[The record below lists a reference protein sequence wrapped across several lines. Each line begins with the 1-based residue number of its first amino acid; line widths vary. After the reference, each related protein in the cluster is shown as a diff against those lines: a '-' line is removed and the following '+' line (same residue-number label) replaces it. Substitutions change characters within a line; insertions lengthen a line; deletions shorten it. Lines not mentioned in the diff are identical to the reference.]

1 MNFLGGTG
9 KAAST
14 LLCICL
20 ILISS
25 ADSGAEVLSLSEGL
39 KIIAERSRTIK
50 MSRSDEQIA
59 EADTLMVRS
68 RLLPAVQASGGW
80 SAFANKPT
88 VRFGSQ
94 EVPTAE
100 SNFFSYSLNVQ
111 QTLFDFRGNASR
123 YDASRSFLS
132 AAMLETRRTRNIA
145 AIEFV
150 LAYLDLLEQEKIV
163 TVGEKERDT
172 LEAHRQNARSLYQEG
187 VITKNDLLQAEVKL
201 SDVQQR
207 LLNARTLRALRASR
221 LNSLLLM
228 PLTVPVQVE
237 DVADMPDSSPPAVSL
252 ESAWKTAEQER
263 AELRIADETLK
274 ALGFEESAKRTE
286 YFPKLF
292 VRGGYDYAENRY
304 QVHEGNWSV
313 TLGLNISI
321 FNGGETAAALK
332 KIGYQ
337 KEKLLEQR
345 EKLRDEI
352 RLEVEQ
358 YLLQSVTA
366 RERLNVTKD
375 AEKQAEENL
384 RINRVKYEEG
394 IGTGTDVLDAVSLLS
409 VARTNHYTALY
420 DLRKSE
426 AAVYYA
432 TGKDLLEVYR

>member
-1 MNFLGGTG
+1 
-9 KAAST
+9 
-14 LLCICL
+14 
-20 ILISS
+20 
-25 ADSGAEVLSLSEGL
+25 
-39 KIIAERSRTIK
+39 
-50 MSRSDEQIA
+50 
-59 EADTLMVRS
+59 
-68 RLLPAVQASGGW
+68 
-80 SAFANKPT
+80 
-88 VRFGSQ
+88 
-94 EVPTAE
+94 
-100 SNFFSYSLNVQ
+100 
-111 QTLFDFRGNASR
+111 
-123 YDASRSFLS
+123 
-132 AAMLETRRTRNIA
+132 
-145 AIEFV
+145 
-150 LAYLDLLEQEKIV
+150 
-163 TVGEKERDT
+163 
-172 LEAHRQNARSLYQEG
+172 
-187 VITKNDLLQAEVKL
+187 
-201 SDVQQR
+201 
-207 LLNARTLRALRASR
+207 
-221 LNSLLLM
+221 M

-409 VARTNHYTALY
+409 VARTNHYAALY